1 MMAQIVQ
8 ATYQSGNLILEKE
21 LKDVTEG
28 QTLTVMVLDTDKSTL
43 NKARFLSF
51 VARYD
56 FNLPADYH
64 FNRDELYA
72 R

>member
-1 MMAQIVQ
+1 MMTQIVQ
-8 ATYQSGNLILEKE
+8 ATYQNGNLILKKE

-28 QTLTVMVLDTDKSTL
+28 QTLTVMILDTDESAL
-43 NKARFLSF
+43 NKVRFLSF

-56 FNLPADYH
+56 FNLPADYY

>member
-1 MMAQIVQ
+1 MAQIMQ
-8 ATYQSGNLILEKE
+8 ATYQNGSLILEKE

-28 QTLTVMVLDTDKSTL
+28 QTLTVMVLDTDDSNL

-56 FNLPADYH
+56 FKLPADYH
-64 FNRDELYA
+64 FNRDELYD